1 MSYKRGEI
9 YYVERSTNGQTVGSE
24 QIAGRPAIIVSNEKN
39 NEFSPTLEVVY
50 LTTKLKTNL
59 PTHVDI
65 RSAKKN
71 SIALCEQVNT
81 ISTQRIGDYIGTC
94 SDYEM
99 QLIDAAL
106 MISLSL
112 EFTEQEKY
120 VNASEGPES
129 ETDHVNNA
137 IIRVETERN
146 VYKKLYEE
154 LLEKV
159 AKQ

>member
-9 YYVERSTNGQTVGSE
+9 YYVERSTNSQTVGSE

-50 LTTKLKTNL
+50 LTTKQKTNL

-129 ETDHVNNA
+129 EIDHVNNA

-146 VYKKLYEE
+146 VYK
-154 LLEKV
+154 
-159 AKQ
+159 